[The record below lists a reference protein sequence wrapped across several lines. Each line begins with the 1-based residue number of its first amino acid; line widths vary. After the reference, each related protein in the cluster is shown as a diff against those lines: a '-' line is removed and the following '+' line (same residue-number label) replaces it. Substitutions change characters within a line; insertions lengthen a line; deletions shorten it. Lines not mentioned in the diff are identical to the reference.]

1 MTRNWKDHGIIFS
14 NPYNLKKLRIRCP
27 DCSET
32 RLKHPSE
39 KCMTID
45 VDNGFY
51 HCYHCGKSGYVPTEE
66 EIVERR
72 KRKQQREEKLK
83 QKPRKGSY
91 NRPKEFRPELLIK
104 NCTSQPDA
112 QPLIHFLTETRKLDI
127 DVLQKYKITIPYASF
142 EKEDTIDSNTPAAP
156 NPANTPANTPAWY
169 LSTGS
174 KEKNTPAAPN
184 PANTPA
190 NTPAS
195 TPAKY
200 HLIRC
205 IAFNFFDR
213 GEYINVKSRTI
224 DKRFTFL
231 PKGELIPWNID
242 SIIDKDLCYITEG
255 ELDALTLLQCGFLE
269 TISVPNGAQK
279 NLTFLDRFVET
290 HFEDKKRIVLA
301 LDNDEKGIMLRN
313 ELIRRFD
320 SERCLLVEWPKDC
333 KDANDVLM
341 KHGVEKV
348 RECVEDAKE
357 IPLVGIQT
365 ASDVEGE
372 LLRLFENGLER
383 GAAIGLPDFD
393 RLMTF
398 ETGRYMVV
406 SGRPGD
412 GKSEFI
418 DEVCLRLCLL
428 HNWKIAYFSPENVPI
443 VYHLRK
449 LCEKLTRYPFKENK
463 SMTREMFHA
472 CVSWLSEN
480 VCHILPGYGEDGV
493 VDFRETLSGGS
504 WKNGGDTKSENTLEN
519 ILEIAHRCVAR
530 RGVRILVIDPLN
542 RIDAESEYAQH
553 ELAWYSHVN
562 NTLSRFARRY
572 KCLVILVAH
581 PRKVNRAN
589 FDGKKRRV
597 EMNDINGS
605 ADFGNKAD
613 YCMIVDRDDS
623 LKTVSIYVD
632 KVKFKHLGSRG
643 DCFLHYDMV
652 SGRYVPCALKKIDP
666 TCFSP
671 SSPAAEI
678 VTSSTGTKYEK
689 TIDWRNNNSSWIDR
703 DAHPILYDFLNRFKL
718 EQQG

>member
-1 MTRNWKDHGIIFS
+1 MTRNWKDQNIIFS
-14 NPYNLKKLRIRCP
+14 NPLNLKKLRILCP
-27 DCSET
+27 FCSSD
-32 RLKHPSE
+32 RMQHPNE
-39 KCMTID
+39 KCMSID
-45 VDNGFY
+45 VENGFY

-66 EIVERR
+66 EVEAF
-72 KRKQQREEKLK
+72 KKKKQQRSEKLK
-83 QKPRKGSY
+83 QKPQKGSY
-91 NRPKEFRPELLIK
+91 HRPTSFRHEFLIK
-104 NCTSQPDA
+104 NCVSQPDA
-112 QPLIHFLTETRKLDI
+112 QPLIHFLTETRKLNI
-127 DVLQKYKITIPYASF
+127 DVLQKYKITIPFASF
-142 EKEDTIDSNTPAAP
+142 EKEEAAP
-156 NPANTPANTPAWY
+156 ALPGAARPGRAV
-169 LSTGS
+169 LS
-174 KEKNTPAAPN
+174 A
-184 PANTPA
+184 
-190 NTPAS
+190 PAS
-195 TPAKY
+195 KY
-200 HLIRC
+200 HLVRSIG
-205 IAFNFFDR
+205 FNYFDR
-213 GEYINVKSRTI
+213 GEYINIKCRTLE
-224 DKRFTFL
+224 KRFTFL
-231 PKGELIPWNID
+231 AKGELIPWNID
-242 SIIDKDLCYITEG
+242 SIIDKPLCYITEG

-320 SERCLLVEWPKDC
+320 AARCLSVEWPQGC

-341 KHGVEKV
+341 KHGTEMV
-348 RECVEDAKE
+348 RECVENAKE

-365 ASDVEGE
+365 ASDVENE
-372 LLRLFENGLER
+372 LLRLFENGLQK
-383 GAAIGLPDFD
+383 GAAIGIPDFD
-393 RLMTF
+393 ELMTF

-418 DEVCLRLCLL
+418 DEICLRLCLL
-428 HNWKIAYFSPENVPI
+428 HDWKIAYFSPENVPI

-449 LCEKLTRYPFKENK
+449 LCEKLTRYSFKE
-463 SMTREMFHA
+463 SRGMTREMFNA

-493 VDFRETLSGGS
+493 VDFAETISGGS
-504 WKNGGDTKSENTLEN
+504 WKNSGDTKSENTLEN

-530 RGVRILVIDPLN
+530 RGVRIVVVDPLN

-613 YCMIVDRDDS
+613 YCLIVDRDDS

-643 DCFLHYDMV
+643 DCFLHYDKI
-652 SGRYVPCALKKIDP
+652 SGRYVPCSLKKIDQ
-666 TCFSP
+666 TCFTPPSP
-671 SSPAAEI
+671 ESDI
-678 VTSSTGTKYEK
+678 VVSSTGTRYEK
-689 TIDWRNNNSSWIDR
+689 KVDWRNHNTFWIDR
-703 DAHPILYDFLNRFKL
+703 EGHPILAQFLNRY
-718 EQQG
+718 

>member
-1 MTRNWKDHGIIFS
+1 MTRNWKDQNIIFS
-14 NPYNLKKLRIRCP
+14 NPLNLKKLRILCP
-27 DCSET
+27 FCSSD
-32 RLKHPSE
+32 RMQHPNE
-39 KCMTID
+39 KCMSID
-45 VDNGFY
+45 VENGFY

-66 EIVERR
+66 EVEAF
-72 KRKQQREEKLK
+72 KKKKQQRSEKLK
-83 QKPRKGSY
+83 QKPQKGSY
-91 NRPKEFRPELLIK
+91 HRPTSFRHEFLIK
-104 NCTSQPDA
+104 NCVSQPDA
-112 QPLIHFLTETRKLDI
+112 QPLIHFLTETRKLNI
-127 DVLQKYKITIPYASF
+127 DVLQKYKITIPFASF
-142 EKEDTIDSNTPAAP
+142 EKEEAPPGAARP
-156 NPANTPANTPAWY
+156 GRAD
-169 LSTGS
+169 LS
-174 KEKNTPAAPN
+174 A
-184 PANTPA
+184 
-190 NTPAS
+190 PAS
-195 TPAKY
+195 KY
-200 HLIRC
+200 HLVRSIG
-205 IAFNFFDR
+205 FNYFDR
-213 GEYINVKSRTI
+213 GEYINIKCRTLE
-224 DKRFTFL
+224 KRFTFL
-231 PKGELIPWNID
+231 TKGELIPWNID
-242 SIIDKDLCYITEG
+242 SIIDKPLCYITEG

-320 SERCLLVEWPKDC
+320 AERCLLVEWPKDC

-341 KHGVEKV
+341 KHGTEMV
-348 RECVEDAKE
+348 RECVENAKE

-365 ASDVEGE
+365 ASDVENE
-372 LLRLFENGLER
+372 LLRLFENGLQK

-393 RLMTF
+393 ELMTF

-418 DEVCLRLCLL
+418 DEICLRLCLL
-428 HNWKIAYFSPENVPI
+428 HDWKIAYFSPENVPI

-449 LCEKLTRYPFKENK
+449 LCEKLTRYSFKE
-463 SMTREMFHA
+463 SRGMTREMFNA

-493 VDFRETLSGGS
+493 VDFAETISGGS
-504 WKNGGDTKSENTLEN
+504 WKNSGDTKSENTLEN

-530 RGVRILVIDPLN
+530 RGVRIVVVDPLN

-613 YCMIVDRDDS
+613 YCLIVDRDDS

-643 DCFLHYDMV
+643 DCFLHYDKI
-652 SGRYVPCALKKIDP
+652 SGRYVPCSLKKIDA
-666 TCFSP
+666 TCFTPPSP
-671 SSPAAEI
+671 ESDI
-678 VTSSTGTKYEK
+678 VVSSTGTRYEK
-689 TIDWRNNNSSWIDR
+689 KVDWRNHNTFWIDR
-703 DAHPILYDFLNRFKL
+703 EGHPILAQFLNRY
-718 EQQG
+718 

>member
-1 MTRNWKDHGIIFS
+1 MQ
-14 NPYNLKKLRIRCP
+14 
-27 DCSET
+27 
-32 RLKHPSE
+32 HPNE
-39 KCMTID
+39 KCMSID
-45 VDNGFY
+45 VENGFY

-66 EIVERR
+66 EVEAF
-72 KRKQQREEKLK
+72 KKKKQQRSEKLK
-83 QKPRKGSY
+83 QKPQKGSY
-91 NRPKEFRPELLIK
+91 HRPTSFRHEFLIK
-104 NCTSQPDA
+104 NCVSQPDA
-112 QPLIHFLTETRKLDI
+112 QPLIHFLTETRKLNI
-127 DVLQKYKITIPYASF
+127 DVLQKYKITIPFASF
-142 EKEDTIDSNTPAAP
+142 EKEEALPGAARPGPAVSA
-156 NPANTPANTPAWY
+156 
-169 LSTGS
+169 S
-174 KEKNTPAAPN
+174 
-184 PANTPA
+184 
-190 NTPAS
+190 PAS
-195 TPAKY
+195 KY
-200 HLIRC
+200 HLVRSIG
-205 IAFNFFDR
+205 FNYFDR
-213 GEYINVKSRTI
+213 GEYINLKCRTLE
-224 DKRFTFL
+224 KRFTFL
-231 PKGELIPWNID
+231 TKGELIPWNID
-242 SIIDKDLCYITEG
+242 SIIDKPLCYITEG

-320 SERCLLVEWPKDC
+320 AERCLLVEWPKDC

-341 KHGVEKV
+341 KHGTEMV
-348 RECVEDAKE
+348 RECVENAKE

-365 ASDVEGE
+365 ASDVENE
-372 LLRLFENGLER
+372 LLRLFENGLQK

-393 RLMTF
+393 ELMTF

-418 DEVCLRLCLL
+418 DEICLRLCLL
-428 HNWKIAYFSPENVPI
+428 HDWKIAYFSPENVPI

-449 LCEKLTRYPFKENK
+449 LCEKLTRYSFKE
-463 SMTREMFHA
+463 SRGMTREMFNA

-493 VDFRETLSGGS
+493 VDFAETISGGS
-504 WKNGGDTKSENTLEN
+504 WKNSSDTKSENTLEN

-530 RGVRILVIDPLN
+530 RGVRIVVVDPLN

-613 YCMIVDRDDS
+613 YCLIVDRDDS

-643 DCFLHYDMV
+643 DCFLHYDKI
-652 SGRYVPCALKKIDP
+652 SGRYVPCSLKKIDA
-666 TCFSP
+666 TCFTPPSP
-671 SSPAAEI
+671 ESDI
-678 VTSSTGTKYEK
+678 VVSSTGTRYEK
-689 TIDWRNNNSSWIDR
+689 KVDWRNHNTFWIDR
-703 DAHPILYDFLNRFKL
+703 EGHPILAQFLNRY
-718 EQQG
+718 